1 MNRVRKHGIL
11 ALALGLALTGALMAQ
26 KQPQPKSQK
35 EVEALQAMFN
45 AQDPDARI
53 QAANAVITKF
63 ADTEFKPIALFFIAQ
78 SYEQKGDLEKAIAYA
93 EQTLVADPKN
103 YQAMLIIAG
112 DTVKRTREF
121 DLDKEEKLVTVEK
134 YAKQALATIAAAE
147 KPNPQI
153 TDDQWNGAKKDMTA
167 MAHESLGLAAQLRK
181 KYDVAITELKA
192 AVDGAANPD
201 AATMV
206 RLAQTY
212 NMAQQYDNAI
222 PLVEKVMAMP
232 DVHPQIKQVAQAER
246 ARAFQAKQKA
256 NPPAAAPPAANP
268 PAPPAK

>member
-1 MNRVRKHGIL
+1 
-11 ALALGLALTGALMAQ
+11 
-26 KQPQPKSQK
+26 
-35 EVEALQAMFN
+35 
-45 AQDPDARI
+45 
-53 QAANAVITKF
+53 
-63 ADTEFKPIALFFIAQ
+63 
-78 SYEQKGDLEKAIAYA
+78 
-93 EQTLVADPKN
+93 
-103 YQAMLIIAG
+103 
-112 DTVKRTREF
+112 
-121 DLDKEEKLVTVEK
+121 VTVEK

-153 TDDQWNGAKKDMTA
+153 TDDQWNSAKKDMTS

-181 KYDVAITELKA
+181 KYDVAITELKT

>member
-1 MNRVRKHGIL
+1 MNRIRTSGIL
-11 ALALGLALTGALMAQ
+11 ALALALAGGPALMAQ

-45 AQDPDARI
+45 AQDPDSRI
-53 QAANAVITKF
+53 QAANNVITKF

-78 SYEQKGDLEKAIAYA
+78 SYEQKGELEKAIAYA
-93 EQTLVADPKN
+93 EQTLAADPKQ

-121 DLDKEEKLVTVEK
+121 DLDKEEKLVTAEK
-134 YAKQALATIAAAE
+134 YARMALTTIAAAE

-167 MAHESLGLAAQLRK
+167 MAHEALGLAAQLRK
-181 KYDVAITELKA
+181 KYDVAIAELKTAVETA
-192 AVDGAANPD
+192 ATPD
-201 AATMV
+201 PATMV

-212 NMAQQYDNAI
+212 NMAGKYDETI
-222 PLVEKVMAMP
+222 PVVEKVMAMP

-256 NPPAAAPPAANP
+256 NPPAAAPAANP
-268 PAPPAK
+268 AAPPAK